1 MGPSFQLATNSFQ
14 AMFSSKYGV
23 FRKTSWTLDLR
34 DISIKIR
41 NFPSEAYI
49 WNFSPQNG
57 DYFVCSSKDWI
68 ILTIGEI
75 LYHFSWWRHQMG
87 AFSAWLVLCAEN
99 SPVTGELPSQSAS
112 NAGFDV
118 SLMWVRMPK
127 KQSNDRW
134 FETTW
139 RSCDVIVMLLTKTG
153 IKPAALSFSIALRS
167 PVPRMR
173 SSISLSTT
181 VYLMQAIKDALTI
194 EVWACNI
201 GKRRAEDW
209 EHLLL
214 KQINF
219 NPSIDK

>member
-1 MGPSFQLATNSFQ
+1 MGPSFQLAINSFQ
-14 AMFSSKYGV
+14 AMFPSKYGV

-118 SLMWVRMPK
+118 SLMWVRMSFK
-127 KQSNDRW
+127 
-134 FETTW
+134 ETIEWPVIWDYMTFMW
-139 RSCDVIVMLLTKTG
+139 RHRNVTHKNWYQAG
-153 IKPAALSFSIALRS
+153 S
-167 PVPRMR
+167 PVLLYSFTKPRAAHAIVDITFHHCVPHAGYQR
-173 SSISLSTT
+173 CSDHWGVSLQ
-181 VYLMQAIKDALTI
+181 Y
-194 EVWACNI
+194 
-201 GKRRAEDW
+201 R
-209 EHLLL
+209 
-214 KQINF
+214 
-219 NPSIDK
+219 